1 MKNLPIG
8 RQEFSELI
16 RTNCIYIDKTEQIHK
31 LFEQKYYFLS
41 RPRRFGKS
49 LLLNTIKE
57 IFLGNKE
64 LFNGLWIYDKINWVP
79 HPVLKISFSNIEYK
93 TIGLAAAISNELD
106 RIAQSYNLT
115 FTSIGAQSKFRSLIE
130 MLGKEKRVVILIDEY
145 DKPIIDYLTNIEK
158 AEENCDILKN
168 FYSVIK
174 DADQYIR
181 FFFITGVSKFSKV
194 SIFSDLNNLEDI
206 TLDKRFTTMLGWTQ
220 EEIERY
226 FPDYIQKVQ
235 ELYADYYPDI
245 KPIIKEWYN
254 GYSWDGAHFVYNPVS
269 LLNLFSKETFNNYWF
284 TTGTTTFL
292 TKKIK
297 HEHYTAFDIENRTV
311 NLSLLD
317 KYDLQNM
324 SLIPLLFQT
333 GYLTIKSY
341 DIFRNTLVLDY
352 PNKEVADSFTTH
364 ILAELTL
371 GKLDKT
377 DMLLVD
383 IVKSFDNHE
392 MNKFISL
399 INILFKNIPYTLI
412 EEKENFFHSLFYMVM
427 KLIGYK
433 IESEILTIDGLI
445 DAVIKT
451 DQKIYIIEFKIDQ
464 SAEKAIQ
471 QIIDKKYAEKYM
483 NDPRQKILLG
493 INFDSE
499 NRRVDDFKV
508 IVLQNKIWYILMSP
522 V

>member
-8 RQEFSELI
+8 RQDFSELI
-16 RTNCIYIDKTEQIHK
+16 LDKRIYVDKTKQIYQ

-64 LFNGLWIYDKINWVP
+64 LFKGLWIYDKIDWETYP
-79 HPVLKISFSNIEYK
+79 LIKISFSNIEYK

-106 RIAQSYNLT
+106 RIALSYNLK
-115 FTSIGAQSKFRSLIE
+115 FTTIGAQSKFRSLIE
-130 MLGKEKRVVILIDEY
+130 MLSVKKRVVILIDEY
-145 DKPIIDYLTNIEK
+145 DKPIIDYMTNIEK
-158 AEENCDILKN
+158 AEENREILKD

-220 EEIERY
+220 EEVEHY

-235 ELYADYYPDI
+235 DVYAGYYPDI
-245 KPIIKEWYN
+245 KPVIKEWYN
-254 GYSWDGAHFVYNPVS
+254 GYSWDGKNFVYNPVS
-269 LLNLFSKETFNNYWF
+269 LMNLFAKETFNNYWF
-284 TTGTTTFL
+284 TTGTPTFL
-292 TKKIK
+292 TKKIR
-297 HEHYTAFDIENRTV
+297 HEHYTAFDIEKRTINV
-311 NLSLLD
+311 SLLD

-333 GYLTIKSY
+333 GYLTIKSF
-341 DIFRNTLVLDY
+341 DIFRNTFVLDY

-383 IVKSFDNHE
+383 IVKSFDDQD
-392 MNKFISL
+392 MKKFIDH
-399 INILFKNIPYTLI
+399 INTLFKSIPYTII
-412 EEKENFFHSLFYMVM
+412 EEKEKYFHSLFYMVM
-427 KLIGYK
+427 KLTGYK
-433 IESEILTIDGLI
+433 IEAEILTIDGRI
-445 DAVIKT
+445 DAVVKT
-451 DQKIYIIEFKIDQ
+451 TKTIYIIEFKINQD
-464 SAEKAIQ
+464 AEKAIQ
-471 QIIDKKYAEKYM
+471 QIRDKKYADKYQF
-483 NDPRQKILLG
+483 DTRQKMLFG
-493 INFDSE
+493 INFNTQSKT
-499 NRRVDDFKV
+499 VDDYK
-508 IVLQNKIWYILMSP
+508 LMEWK
-522 V
+522 